1 MFEKSICGSTPR
13 LNRFSPSVTRQTF
26 PVRSPLPNRQ
36 PSMRSAPA
44 WKPNSAAATA
54 VPRSL
59 CGCRLRITESRR
71 ARLRL
76 IHSME
81 SAYTLGVVI
90 STVDGRLKMI
100 GLSGVGSTISP
111 TALHTSSA
119 YCSSVPVYDSGEYWK
134 RQWVSGYFAA
144 SSTHL
149 CAPSVAIFL
158 IASLSSRNTTRR
170 CRIEVEL

>member
-1 MFEKSICGSTPR
+1 
-13 LNRFSPSVTRQTF
+13 
-26 PVRSPLPNRQ
+26 
-36 PSMRSAPA
+36 
-44 WKPNSAAATA
+44 
-54 VPRSL
+54 
-59 CGCRLRITESRR
+59 
-71 ARLRL
+71 
-76 IHSME
+76 
-81 SAYTLGVVI
+81 
-90 STVDGRLKMI
+90 MI
-100 GLSGVGSTISP
+100 GLSGVGSMMSP

-158 IASLSSRNTTRR
+158 IASLSPRNTTRR